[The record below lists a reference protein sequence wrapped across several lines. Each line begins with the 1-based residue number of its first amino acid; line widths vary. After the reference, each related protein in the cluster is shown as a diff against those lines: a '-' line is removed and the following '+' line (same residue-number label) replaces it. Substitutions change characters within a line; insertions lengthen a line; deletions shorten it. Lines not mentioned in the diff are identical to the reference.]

1 MIPKPMGCRKL
12 KNGQASHLVIF
23 FWSFHFE
30 AQQNHPS
37 FHTVSN
43 PSIFSLK
50 DSDPPFA
57 DVLEDSLNSLPLL
70 KARALKGGLSK
81 AKGGVKEA

>member
-1 MIPKPMGCRKL
+1 M
-12 KNGQASHLVIF
+12 
-23 FWSFHFE
+23 FHPV
-30 AQQNHPS
+30 NHPS